1 MAFNLNDFNP
11 AEGEYVSKVLTP
23 GTHKCSIIDLKLEKP
38 PYDATQYNLIFVL
51 EGPEQEEGFE
61 GLQINRLNPSK
72 GYYKG
77 QIGYVKS
84 SQYAYKDWVYKEKPI
99 SRDSSIQSFLGTF
112 LKQVGLLEKVQAM
125 NISAD
130 TIEEFVE
137 EIKVVICK
145 PEFVFNFTIAGQKY
159 YKEGYDKPN
168 YSLFFPKKIEG
179 KYAFSS
185 DENIDKL
192 QVFDEAVHITE
203 RKSSEATDS
212 SAVLTEGF
220 TPAPVDDSLFRE
232 NAADLHLP

>member
-11 AEGEYVSKVLTP
+11 TEGEYVSKVLTP

-61 GLQINRLNPSK
+61 GLQINRLDPSK
-72 GYYKG
+72 GNYKG

-112 LKQVGLLEKVQAM
+112 LKQVGLLEQVQAM

-137 EIKVVICK
+137 EIKVIICK
-145 PEFVFNFTIAGQKY
+145 PELVFNFTISGQKY

-185 DENIDKL
+185 DENLDKL

-203 RKSSEATDS
+203 RKTSDNTD

-220 TPAPVDDSLFRE
+220 TAAPVEDSLFRE
-232 NAADLHLP
+232 NAADLRLP

>member
-61 GLQINRLNPSK
+61 GLQINRLDPSK
-72 GYYKG
+72 GNYKG

-112 LKQVGLLEKVQAM
+112 LKQVGLLEQVQAM

-137 EIKVVICK
+137 EIKVIICK
-145 PEFVFNFTIAGQKY
+145 PELVFNFTISGQKY

-185 DENIDKL
+185 DENLDKL

-203 RKSSEATDS
+203 RKTSDTTD

-220 TPAPVDDSLFRE
+220 TAAPVEDSLFRE
-232 NAADLHLP
+232 NAADLRLP